1 MEKEGNLNIEFTE
14 NTRLLLH
21 HDKERESSIDLPYWF
36 TDLCDEQSATLS
48 SVVSDIKISP
58 RHDNMQYKVQA
69 EIAPVSKITEFCKH
83 MNVMNG
89 VVFIPEPWA
98 IPTQLYSSTRLS
110 PGFYINR
117 ISDNRKKVIHCKK
130 LLQSLDR
137 KGIKYDTDKLIKDGV
152 VEIEER
158 ETIIAFS
165 SLPLSYKDT
174 LKTTIPVFRVKL
186 DILKEF
192 EGQILNISGL
202 GNNGIVKLELNSM
215 FISVPVFFLNKIY
228 LSDGN

>member
-14 NTRLLLH
+14 NTRLMLH

-36 TDLCDEQSATLS
+36 TDLCDEQFSTLS

-58 RHDNMQYKVQA
+58 RHDNMQYKVHA
-69 EIAPVSKITEFCKH
+69 EIATVSKITEFCKH
-83 MNVMNG
+83 MKVMNG

-98 IPTQLYSSTRLS
+98 TPTQLYSSARLS

-130 LLQSLDR
+130 LLHSLDR

-152 VEIEER
+152 IEIEER

-192 EGQILNISGL
+192 EGQILNIAGL

>member
-14 NTRLLLH
+14 NTRLMLH
-21 HDKERESSIDLPYWF
+21 HDKERESSIDPPYWF
-36 TDLCDEQSATLS
+36 TDLCDENFATLS
-48 SVVSDIKISP
+48 SIIPEIKIEPKTGGS
-58 RHDNMQYKVQA
+58 QYKIQT
-69 EIAPVSKITEFCKH
+69 EIAPVSKIIEFCRH
-83 MNVMNG
+83 MKIMNG

-98 IPTQLYSSTRLS
+98 TPVQLYSSARLS

-117 ISDNRKKVIHCKK
+117 ISDNKKKVIRGKK
-130 LLQSLDR
+130 LINSLDK
-137 KGIKYDTDKLIKDGV
+137 KGIKYYLDKLIEDGV
-152 VEIEER
+152 IETEEK